1 MAELNTDDGG
11 GGKKGKHQKKRAKK
25 SSTRVDMTPM
35 VDLAALLLT
44 FFMLTTQ
51 FSKPKAIEMSV
62 PKDTKDKEK
71 QSKVDD
77 DLAITLLLDSTKNDK
92 VYYYTGKFVLETTQ
106 LTETDLSADGF
117 RKLLLKRNKN
127 VVDKINDLRA
137 QFARKEITQD
147 QFDEKQAKVKEE
159 DVKAPFVIVKTTG
172 EAPYRTVVD
181 AIDELKIADI
191 GRYALVDISDAE
203 KIVLYRKLGK
213 PVTGLMPAP
222 AAAPGN

>member
-11 GGKKGKHQKKRAKK
+11 GGKGKHQKKRAKK

-106 LTETDLSADGF
+106 LTETDLSAEGF

-147 QFDEKQAKVKEE
+147 QFDDKQAKVKEE

-213 PVTGLMPAP
+213 PVTGLMPAAAP
-222 AAAPGN
+222 AAGGN

>member
-1 MAELNTDDGG
+1 MAELNTDEGG
-11 GGKKGKHQKKRAKK
+11 GGGKGKHQKKRAKK

-62 PKDTKDKEK
+62 PKDTNDTEK

-106 LTETDLSADGF
+106 LIESDLSADGF

-127 VVDKINDLRA
+127 VVDKINDLRM
-137 QFARKEITQD
+137 QFARKEISQE

-159 DVKAPFVIVKTTG
+159 DKKAPFVIVKTTG
-172 EAPYRTVVD
+172 EAPYRFVVD

-213 PVTGLMPAP
+213 PITGLMPP
-222 AAAPGN
+222 AAAPAGN

>member
-11 GGKKGKHQKKRAKK
+11 GHGKGKHQKKRAKK

-62 PKDTKDKEK
+62 PKDTNDEK
-71 QSKVDD
+71 KKSQVDD
-77 DLAITLLLDSTKNDK
+77 DIAITLLIDSTKNDK
-92 VYYYTGKFVLETTQ
+92 AYYYTGKFVLETTQ
-106 LTETDLSADGF
+106 LTETDLSANGF

-127 VVDKINDLRA
+127 VVDKINDLRM
-137 QFARKEITQD
+137 QFARKELTQE
-147 QFDEKQAKVKEE
+147 QYDEKQAKVKEE

-191 GRYALVDISDAE
+191 GRYALVDISVAE

-213 PVTGLMPAP
+213 PITGLVPEPVAAP
-222 AAAPGN
+222 AK

>member
-1 MAELNTDDGG
+1 MAELNTDEGG
-11 GGKKGKHQKKRAKK
+11 GGKGKHQKKRAKK
-25 SSTRVDMTPM
+25 SSTKVDMTPM

-62 PKDTKDKEK
+62 PKDVKDKTK
-71 QSKVDD
+71 QTEVDD
-77 DLAITLLLDSTKNDK
+77 DLAITLLLDSTKNSK
-92 VYYYTGKFVLETTQ
+92 VFYYTGKFVLETTQ

-127 VVDKINDLRA
+127 VVDKINDLRM
-137 QFARKEITQD
+137 QFARKEITQEE
-147 QFDEKQAKVKEE
+147 FDSKQGQVKTD

-172 EAPYRTVVD
+172 EAPYRTIVD

-191 GRYALVDISDAE
+191 GRYALVDISVAE
-203 KIVLYRKLGK
+203 KIVLFRKLGK
-213 PVTGLMPAP
+213 PITGLVPTAP
-222 AAAPGN
+222 AAPGN